1 MILVSLGSLHEALP
15 SLTIS
20 PKYTP
25 KKTSLFLLLLFFF
38 FFFSAPATMRG
49 VSSVSQGYG
58 ASLLLSRT
66 VLANGKDN
74 AFVILDRMHPNLMD
88 ETPPT
93 SSELHLPARNPEL
106 AIPTTI
112 QSSTHLEVL
121 TTG

>member
-20 PKYTP
+20 PKHTP
-25 KKTSLFLLLLFFF
+25 NKTSLFLLLFF
-38 FFFSAPATMRG
+38 FFFSSPATMRG

-58 ASLLLSRT
+58 ALPLLSRT

-112 QSSTHLEVL
+112 HSSTHLEVL

>member
-20 PKYTP
+20 PKHTP
-25 KKTSLFLLLLFFF
+25 NKTSLFLFFF
-38 FFFSAPATMRG
+38 FFFFSSPATMRG

-58 ASLLLSRT
+58 ALLLLSRT

-106 AIPTTI
+106 AIPSTI
-112 QSSTHLEVL
+112 HSSTHLEVL

>member
-20 PKYTP
+20 PKHKP
-25 KKTSLFLLLLFFF
+25 NKTSLFLLLFFF
-38 FFFSAPATMRG
+38 FFFSSPATMRG

-58 ASLLLSRT
+58 ALLLLSRT
-66 VLANGKDN
+66 VLANGKDDD

-93 SSELHLPARNPEL
+93 SSEFHLPAKNPEL
-106 AIPTTI
+106 AIPTSH
-112 QSSTHLEVL
+112 SSTHPEVL

>member
-20 PKYTP
+20 PKHTP
-25 KKTSLFLLLLFFF
+25 NKTSLFLLLLFFF
-38 FFFSAPATMRG
+38 FFFSSPATMRG

-74 AFVILDRMHPNLMD
+74 AFVLLDRMHPNLMD